1 MCLLERLPKRLLCNA
16 RRRVILTVMRQFRAI
31 VGMCLAVAAV
41 AAPGSAQS
49 REKVDLELVL
59 AVDISVSMSR
69 DELEIQR
76 DGYAA
81 ALTDPEVVSAI
92 TSGPYGRISL
102 AYFEWAGV
110 TSQKLIVPWT
120 MIGDG
125 EDAAAFAAK
134 LDRIPAWQPRR
145 TSISG
150 AIDFGVDLLSQS
162 PYQAG
167 RRVID
172 ISGDGSNNEGRPV
185 TVARDEAV
193 ADGIVINGLPVMADK
208 VNFSGNDVAHLDVYY
223 QNCVV
228 GGPGSFVIAINAW
241 AEFPA
246 AIRRKLLLE
255 IARRPPAQPA
265 RPRVVLAQATA
276 PFDCLVGERLYRDDP
291 FRNKFSPEKFQWPSN
306 RPENWPKQ

>member
-1 MCLLERLPKRLLCNA
+1 MRRLRTL
-16 RRRVILTVMRQFRAI
+16 I
-31 VGMCLAVAAV
+31 GMCLAAA
-41 AAPGSAQS
+41 AAATPPVFAQS

-69 DELEIQR
+69 DELQIQR
-76 DGYAA
+76 EGYAA

-92 TSGPYGRISL
+92 TSGPYGRIAL

-120 MIGDG
+120 MIGDAR
-125 EDAAAFAAK
+125 DAAAFAAR
-134 LDRIPAWQPRR
+134 LDRVPAQQPRR

-150 AIDFGVDLLSQS
+150 AINFGADLLAQS
-162 PYQAG
+162 PYEAG

-172 ISGDGSNNEGRPV
+172 ISGDGSNNEGPPV
-185 TVARDEAV
+185 TMARDDAV
-193 ADGIVINGLPVMADK
+193 AEGIVINGLPVMADE

-223 QNCVV
+223 RNCVI
-228 GGPGSFVIAINAW
+228 GGPGSFVIAINDW

-246 AIRRKLLLE
+246 AIRRKMLLE

-265 RPRVVLAQATA
+265 QPPVVLAQATA
-276 PFDCLVGERLYRDDP
+276 PYDCLVGERLYRDDQ
-291 FRNKFSPEKFQWPSN
+291 FRHRFSPEKFQWPSN